1 MPGKDFLTMDEVTL
15 RSFQIKALADTPIEL
30 LPAPNSRYA
39 LFFLFSIFRL
49 DPGSEVLTESG
60 DNLAIKFTDGTGLQV
75 SETIETTGF
84 IDQSA
89 LIFTNAIPSANNIIS
104 AANSYAQPIVLHNLG
119 SNFGGNASNDA
130 TLLIRTYYVI
140 NNV

>member
-15 RSFQIKALADTPIEL
+15 RSSQIKSLIDTPIEL
-30 LPAPNSRYA
+30 LPAPTARFS
-39 LFFLFSIFRL
+39 LFFLFSILRF

-60 DNLAIKFTDGTGLQV
+60 DNLAIKYTNGAGLQI
-75 SETIETTGF
+75 SETIEMTGF
-84 IDQSA
+84 IDQSQ
-89 LIFTNAIPSANNIIS
+89 LTFTNALPTANSIIS
-104 AANSYAQPIVLHNLG
+104 AANSYGQPIVLHNTG
-119 SNFGGNASNDA
+119 RNFEGNVSDDA